1 MAEAAAVKEAR
12 TMSSTPG
19 RRMKI
24 GDFLLRR
31 LEEADVRHLP
41 YDALA
46 PVTNS
51 SNKEA
56 DLNYGPRGSATLG
69 EPAAAPN
76 RPRLIRTGF
85 LTTAW
90 PGFWCPPCLDRYQW
104 CWWLQRLSSATLPTL
119 LVSSQAYTDSET
131 RWW

>member
-1 MAEAAAVKEAR
+1 
-12 TMSSTPG
+12 MSSTPG

-31 LEEADVRHLP
+31 LEQADVRHLP

-90 PGFWCPPCLDRYQW
+90 PGFWCTAMPGSTPMV
-104 CWWLQRLSSATLPTL
+104 
-119 LVSSQAYTDSET
+119 LVAAALVVRDAAHAPRVVPSLY
-131 RWW
+131 RF

>member
-31 LEEADVRHLP
+31 LEEADVRYLP

-56 DLNYGPRGSATLG
+56 DLNYGLRGPQHWANLQL
-69 EPAAAPN
+69 
-76 RPRLIRTGF
+76 RPTVYG
-85 LTTAW
+85 
-90 PGFWCPPCLDRYQW
+90 
-104 CWWLQRLSSATLPTL
+104 
-119 LVSSQAYTDSET
+119 
-131 RWW
+131 